1 MHVILL
7 MAPLACDVSALGSIH
22 LRIVEVIAPPGL
34 GHNFESPHVGQL
46 PEDVFSEFIIKA
58 LIPTDTQFEN
68 NHNTTHV
75 AICFNVTYEQ
85 ILLKA

>member
-1 MHVILL
+1 MYVILL
-7 MAPLACDVSALGSIH
+7 MASLACDVSALGSIH

-46 PEDVFSEFIIKA
+46 PEDVCSEFIINVR
-58 LIPTDTQFEN
+58 IPTDTQFEN
-68 NHNTTHV
+68 NHKTTHL
-75 AICFNVTYEQ
+75 AICFNGTYAH